1 LKKNVLIVVYVDD
14 CIFVGTS
21 LRAIDHELNILKKS
35 FDLDKE
41 EDMAGFLGVA
51 ITTDRYGAK
60 TLTQTGLIDRILR
73 MTNMLEA
80 SGKATPAAYGALGKD
95 PDGAPRIDSWN
106 YRAVIGMMLYLS
118 SNSRPD
124 ISFAVNQCARYS
136 TNPTLNHEIAV
147 KRIARY
153 LKQTRDRGMI
163 ISPKPNLTL
172 DLYVDADFAG
182 LWNILDTDDPS
193 TVRSR
198 TGYVITLGSVPV
210 IWKSKLQTEI
220 ALSTCEAE
228 YIAASQAM
236 RELIPLIA
244 TLDAI
249 TSEMGISRDP
259 TTTISSLWEDNEAA
273 LTIMTNHING
283 LPKLSPRTRHI
294 ACKYHWFLGKLG
306 KNIIAKKIHTKQ
318 QKADIF
324 TKGMRTEDFAH
335 IRFLLLG
342 W

>member
-1 LKKNVLIVVYVDD
+1 L
-14 CIFVGTS
+14 
-21 LRAIDHELNILKKS
+21 E
-35 FDLDKE
+35 KE
-41 EDMAGFLGVA
+41 EDMAGFLGVQIA
-51 ITTDRYGAK
+51 TDKYGAK

-95 PDGAPRIDSWN
+95 ANGDPRQEPWN

-136 TNPTLNHEIAV
+136 TNPTLKHEIAV
-147 KRIARY
+147 KRIVRY

-172 DLYVDADFAG
+172 DLWVDADFAG
-182 LWNILDTDDPS
+182 LWNIADTDDPAA
-193 TVRSR
+193 VRSR
-198 TGYVITLGSVPV
+198 TGFVITLGAVPV
-210 IWKSKLQTEI
+210 IWKSKLQSEI

-236 RELIPLIA
+236 RELLPLLA
-244 TLDAI
+244 TLNAI
-249 TSEMGISRDP
+249 TTMMGIPRDP
-259 TTTISSLWEDNEAA
+259 TTTISSVWEDNEAA
-273 LTIMTNHING
+273 LTIMTNHVNG
-283 LPKLSPRTRHI
+283 LPKLTPRTRHI

-306 KNIIAKKIHTKQ
+306 PTIVAKKIHTKE

-324 TKGMRTEDFAH
+324 TKGMRTEDFER